1 MRVKLKRI
9 CTRYCTPCATRC
21 RKLITSSKIGPRMLQ
36 WRTSTS
42 LWLDVEEFER
52 ALCRGPEEAVDI
64 YAGELL
70 EGRYDE
76 WLLDERERRET
87 DWTYARR

>member
-1 MRVKLKRI
+1 
-9 CTRYCTPCATRC
+9 
-21 RKLITSSKIGPRMLQ
+21 
-36 WRTSTS
+36 
-42 LWLDVEEFER
+42 LDVEEFER